1 MEVNS
6 REDPP
11 ESSNQP
17 NHNDSVDHSG
27 EDRAPLLES
36 QANSQPN
43 IETQHPP
50 ATTNFPIQGDS
61 NNSNNNT
68 NANDIHYQKD
78 NYQKQSLFNNTVSS
92 LPLQMLIYFHLHYT
106 VLFFLLNLCLFT
118 YKAIKFYYP
127 GRFLGWEL
135 TTVFLYLLI
144 NQSRLFMASKG
155 NKTGGISPFGISLLL
170 SMPMIVLHVYYITLQ
185 TYVLRVDLVINAI
198 GLIFLGFEILISGF
212 SMLNLFIISR
222 RI

>member
-106 VLFFLLNLCLFT
+106 VLFFILNLCLFT
-118 YKAIKFYYP
+118 YKGNSFQFLSTSYLLTADEIAIKFYYP

-135 TTVFLYLLI
+135 TTVFLYLLL
-144 NQSRLFMASKG
+144 NQSRLFMG
-155 NKTGGISPFGISLLL
+155 NF
-170 SMPMIVLHVYYITLQ
+170 
-185 TYVLRVDLVINAI
+185 
-198 GLIFLGFEILISGF
+198 
-212 SMLNLFIISR
+212 
-222 RI
+222 